1 MCHAI
6 DEVFGSCCSRNR
18 NEGRIACDS
27 LRSHR
32 WEEASMNVERS
43 QRWSWPRLVWL
54 APVALGATFLFVMVV
69 VFREVDP
76 FFGAI
81 IVILFVAGYVG
92 RRFPRRAGPI
102 TVLVILLLL
111 FLLNL
116 VSLIEDLAHPES
128 ALNFVV
134 FGVIPLTLLL
144 TGIIASIAVLTSRSD
159 GAALV
164 VYAAAIILV
173 VGAVVG
179 IIAALGLEDDTAVA
193 GDIQIVAEDVEF
205 SPEALSAA
213 GGSAG
218 VLVDNKDPIRHTFT
232 IEALNIDIELPANTA
247 RRVDVSAAPGIYEFR
262 CTIPGHDNMKGT
274 LTLGS

>member
-1 MCHAI
+1 M
-6 DEVFGSCCSRNR
+6 
-18 NEGRIACDS
+18 NE
-27 LRSHR
+27 
-32 WEEASMNVERS
+32 ERS

-69 VFREVDP
+69 VFRAVDP
-76 FFGAI
+76 FFVTI

-128 ALNFVV
+128 ALNFVA

-159 GAALV
+159 GAAPVV

-232 IEALNIDIELPANTA
+232 IEALNIEIELPANTA
-247 RRVDVSAAPGIYEFR
+247 RRVDVSAAPGIYEFK
-262 CTIPGHDNMKGT
+262 CTVPGHENMKGT